1 MIDDND
7 GGSKD
12 SDVSCSREQVQT
24 LSMVNN
30 TEARISSENLNNLN
44 KRIMSV
50 ALKGSDINSRKRQ

>member
-12 SDVSCSREQVQT
+12 SDTSCSREQVQT